1 MAVKESLPVFDLGEL
16 ISMSATAT
24 PDSWSADHAA
34 RLQEETR
41 LFYGLGTAHKMES
54 VLRTVR
60 KYVCAGRE
68 VEQMVHG
75 QMEDSSLMLSVLNVL
90 RLLQRFGFLPNLSTF
105 QELQG
110 PLLRILDG
118 RTDLLN
124 LREVELQLDV
134 RDVKPDHFGMGSGSL
149 SDDAVVPLLRD
160 EEARWSDMAA
170 SRPTA

>member
-1 MAVKESLPVFDLGEL
+1 MD
-16 ISMSATAT
+16 
-24 PDSWSADHAA
+24 
-34 RLQEETR
+34 
-41 LFYGLGTAHKMES
+41 
-54 VLRTVR
+54 
-60 KYVCAGRE
+60 
-68 VEQMVHG
+68 
-75 QMEDSSLMLSVLNVL
+75 VLNVL

-160 EEARWSDMAA
+160 EEVADPGMLTKEHFPPLIEAEAGSAG
-170 SRPTA
+170 